1 MILDLFQISGKQDG
15 LAGIPNKIVNGFKS
29 DLSQIFIILMEI

>member
-15 LAGIPNKIVNGFKS
+15 LAEIPNKIVNGFKS
-29 DLSQIFIILMEI
+29 YLSQSFIILIEI